1 MFDSLFY
8 ALIGNWG
15 RAVIGWALE
24 NPSWVFLGFALWLAV
39 FGMGKLQLKGIRE
52 KTEAWVLQTSR
63 QIVADTPDISI
74 DDLYERLYPRW
85 VDHIRGSAVFIL
97 HRWEIWPL
105 PATPRFVKDR
115 LDFTP
120 GWLENYLQANGLS
133 VRGRD
138 PDKQKQPSSIKKR

>member
-24 NPSWVFLGFALWLAV
+24 NPFWVFLGFALWLAV
-39 FGMGKLQLKGIRE
+39 FGMGKLQLEGIRK
-52 KTEAWVLQTSR
+52 KTEDWVLQTSR

-120 GWLENYLQANGLS
+120 GWLGSYLQANGLS
-133 VRGRD
+133 VRGRN
-138 PDKQKQPSSIKKR
+138 PDK

>member
-24 NPSWVFLGFALWLAV
+24 NPSWVFLGAALWLAI
-39 FGMGKLQLKGIRE
+39 FGMGKLQLKRIRE
-52 KTEAWVLQTSR
+52 KTEAWVLPTSR

-74 DDLYERLYPRW
+74 DDLYEHLYPRW
-85 VDHIRGSAVFIL
+85 VNHIRGSAVFIL

-120 GWLENYLQANGLS
+120 GWLGSFLQANGLS

-138 PDKQKQPSSIKKR
+138 PDKQKQASSTKKR